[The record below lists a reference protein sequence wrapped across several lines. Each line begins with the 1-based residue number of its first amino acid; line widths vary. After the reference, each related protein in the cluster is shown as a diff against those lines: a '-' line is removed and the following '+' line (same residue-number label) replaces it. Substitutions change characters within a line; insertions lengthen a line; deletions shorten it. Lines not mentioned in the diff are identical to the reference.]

1 MRHLFRTVFFTALFA
16 ASSAFLAQ
24 SAFAVFFCN
33 GFPATIV
40 GSPFGDFIVGTPF
53 RDVIVGLGGNDDIRS
68 LGGNDV
74 VCGGAGNDVI
84 RLGAGNDQGFGGPG
98 NDTIFGQ
105 AGRDLVAGAAGND
118 TLRGDN
124 GPDTVNGGPGSDDC
138 EGGAGTNSVTNCENG
153 PVICQS
159 PPLNSNFS
167 NLGVYFVDSFN
178 AILVGLSSDGF
189 NVVMVLSDI
198 PFNGAL
204 VAVGGFP
211 TSQTH
216 CIVNVGAFDTDMDGD
231 FSDEIVFGA
240 SGICDLPFN
249 RTVLFLDNLSIA
261 GVPLGFNITGE
272 CSDIQPFDVSA
283 SRAEQGST
291 DAMTEGLKEGVSRIQ
306 GEMIEDLRNENAD
319 ADGDTGLLKDFQQN
333 LQE

>member
-1 MRHLFRTVFFTALFA
+1 MRHLFRTVFFAALFA

-40 GSPFGDFIVGTPF
+40 GSPSGDFIVGTPF

-74 VCGGAGNDVI
+74 VCGGTGNDVI

-98 NDTIFGQ
+98 NDTMFGQ

-138 EGGAGTNSVTNCENG
+138 EGGAGTNNVTNCENG
-153 PVICQS
+153 PAICQS

-167 NLGVYFVDSFN
+167 NLGVYFVDSVN
-178 AILVGLSSDGF
+178 SVLIGLSSDGF
-189 NVVMVLSDI
+189 NVVMVLTDI
-198 PFNGAL
+198 PFNGA
-204 VAVGGFP
+204 AIGIFAFE

-216 CIVNVGAFDTDMDGD
+216 CIVDAGVADLDMDGSFD
-231 FSDEIVFGA
+231 NDPIFEATGA
-240 SGICDLPFN
+240 CDLLMS
-249 RTVLFLDNLSIA
+249 RTYLLLDNLVIG
-261 GVPLGFNITGE
+261 GVPLGADVTGQ
-272 CSDIQPFDVSA
+272 CSEIQPFDVSA

-291 DAMTEGLKEGVSRIQ
+291 EAMTEGLEEGISRIQ
-306 GEMIEDLRNENAD
+306 GEMAEDMRNENAD
-319 ADGDTGLLKDFQQN
+319 VSGDEGLLKDFERN